1 MRVIDCHV
9 HLNDYQIN
17 KYSNL
22 EDRLEKLQ
30 QYMDEYGVEI
40 SIILSSYIASNQ
52 RPSVQE
58 LLQQTRKYQNLR
70 LVGGFS
76 IDNHTEE
83 DFQNYKRWLREN
95 ALIGIKI
102 YCGYEPHF
110 PSDQRYQKIYDLCV
124 ELKVPVMMHCGDTFS
139 NNAKLKYAHPLNVDE
154 VATDNP
160 DLKIIICHL
169 GNPWIL
175 DCQEVLYKNQN
186 VYADI
191 SGLFFGPTTEYYE
204 KKIIERIKELL
215 SYTSSP
221 HHLLFGTDWP
231 ISDVGTSFKLVDKL
245 LLTDQDRNLL
255 MYGNAIKFFNL

>member
-1 MRVIDCHV
+1 M
-9 HLNDYQIN
+9 
-17 KYSNL
+17 
-22 EDRLEKLQ
+22 
-30 QYMDEYGVEI
+30 
-40 SIILSSYIASNQ
+40 
-52 RPSVQE
+52 
-58 LLQQTRKYQNLR
+58 
-70 LVGGFS
+70 
-76 IDNHTEE
+76 
-83 DFQNYKRWLREN
+83 
-95 ALIGIKI
+95 
-102 YCGYEPHF
+102 
-110 PSDQRYQKIYDLCV
+110 
-124 ELKVPVMMHCGDTFS
+124 
-139 NNAKLKYAHPLNVDE
+139 DE

-204 KKIIERIKELL
+204 KKLIERIKELL

-255 MYGNAIKFFNL
+255 MHGNAIKFFNL

>member
-1 MRVIDCHV
+1 MV
-9 HLNDYQIN
+9 
-17 KYSNL
+17 
-22 EDRLEKLQ
+22 
-30 QYMDEYGVEI
+30 
-40 SIILSSYIASNQ
+40 
-52 RPSVQE
+52 
-58 LLQQTRKYQNLR
+58 
-70 LVGGFS
+70 
-76 IDNHTEE
+76 
-83 DFQNYKRWLREN
+83 
-95 ALIGIKI
+95 
-102 YCGYEPHF
+102 
-110 PSDQRYQKIYDLCV
+110 YDICT
-124 ELKVPVMMHCGDTFS
+124 ELKVPVMIHCGDTFAT
-139 NNAKLKYAHPLNVDE
+139 NAKLKYAHPLNVDE

-204 KKIIERIKELL
+204 KKLIERIKELL

-231 ISDVGTSFKLVDKL
+231 ISDVRTSFKLVDKL